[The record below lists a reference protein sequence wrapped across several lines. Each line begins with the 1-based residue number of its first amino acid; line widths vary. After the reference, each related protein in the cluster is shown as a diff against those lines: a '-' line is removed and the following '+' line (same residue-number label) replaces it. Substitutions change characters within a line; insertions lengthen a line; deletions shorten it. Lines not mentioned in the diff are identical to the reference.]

1 MGTCRWRNKLFLWA
15 TPFEFIFNYLFGFNF
30 FKKIMNKNSSTALYR
45 IFFSNIVSFFFKVQ
59 LKYVTLRKKLLR
71 EAFSLFSMSIY
82 SINLSL
88 IIFFAFFAFFFF
100 FNKFIIFSEV
110 FLKYFFTLVLV
121 YQLTSIFIFIK
132 KSYRF
137 NHYTSSIQRFWKRS
151 YILFWL
157 IELFVFFLFF
167 YLLLNHFKES
177 NSFLDWKTMIFANY
191 NVNYFFINQLLLI
204 VTMII
209 INYIMLFFFKSKTKN
224 FSIFFL
230 ILNTVILVFFYNEF
244 LKFLYVVNYY
254 YYYFKVKK
262 IILKKTLTF
271 SFKNDYMLLKT
282 RSNSHYLN
290 LIILIKFWH
299 IVFIYLF
306 YVFVLNSYLNKNLSY
321 DNLSSNLQNFNF
333 LLVFHLT
340 FYVFFFK
347 NCIAFFF
354 SNIYYWFFVNIE
366 MKKIY
371 FIFIEFCSLICLLL
385 YIVKKLS
392 NSRDVLKNY
401 FKNSNIFLVFLLKT
415 ISFIENKLLVL
426 NTVIDNTI
434 TLYND
439 DEVLKGVFLY
449 LSVLLYSFSSVF
461 FVYTNYGVKNYWA
474 LLLLFIPLTLDS
486 IRLIKLKDVASLFGY
501 IAIWTYVLYK
511 VWRGFTTGFLLS
523 FLFILNIILFFFFL
537 YFFFVKYDSTYKNK
551 KELVRSAF
559 EGMVHE
565 LDDLLRA
572 LGFSLKPFFRF
583 AYTKFLDFF
592 FYFFKLGKK
601 SFLIN
606 FKTAFFN
613 VFYLKKMYLFLFVDF
628 CKFFFKKY
636 IYTINHKRIALN
648 YLYFCFFSAM
658 SGLFLATIIRI
669 ELSIPGSFFFKGDST
684 KYLQV
689 ITSHGLIM
697 VFFVVTPIL
706 FGFLGNFF
714 IPYHV
719 GSKDVAFPRLNSFGF
734 WILFCGFIVLAKP
747 ASLRRQ
753 MFKYYDNGEFY
764 KFFQNFFL
772 KSKVVVDYL
781 FKKKENKFIDNNSYR
796 ILNNDYENLWS
807 FFFNEN
813 TLKKSHT
820 TFVVQCNNA
829 SLTMTGWTFITP
841 FSSKTKYTGFGAQD
855 IATIAVIFAGIST
868 TISFTN
874 LLITRRTLS
883 MPGIR
888 NRKLLIPFISINLFL
903 TMRMLS
909 LIIPVLGGAM
919 IMLQL
924 DRHFG
929 FSFFD
934 YSYGGDPVLFH
945 HLFWFFGHPEVY
957 VVIIPSFGII
967 NMVLPYFN
975 FRRVAA
981 KNHLIWATYIMAYMG
996 FLVWGHHMYLIGL
1009 DHRSR
1014 SMYSTITVMIS
1025 LPAVV
1030 KIVNWTLTLLNGALS
1045 LEVPII
1051 FSFVFILFFLCG
1063 GLTGMWLSHVGLNV
1077 YVHDTFYIVAHFHF
1091 MFSAATFSAIFTCIY
1106 YYFWQIFSIKYSEY
1120 FAYLHVFYWFCGQW
1134 LTFLPI
1140 FWIGYN
1146 GCPRRYHD
1154 YPIIF
1159 AGWNSLASYGHIIT
1173 ILSVVIFFF
1182 MIFDSFLIRN
1192 EFSQFNLNIP
1202 RWHKRINYY
1211 IFKIAYIN
1219 KNKNSLL
1226 IKNFNFTF

>member
-1 MGTCRWRNKLFLWA
+1 MGTCRWRNRLF
-15 TPFEFIFNYLFGFNF
+15 FQF
-30 FKKIMNKNSSTALYR
+30 
-45 IFFSNIVSFFFKVQ
+45 
-59 LKYVTLRKKLLR
+59 KYV
-71 EAFSLFSMSIY
+71 FSR
-82 SINLSL
+82 LSL
-88 IIFFAFFAFFFF
+88 ILPRLQLVFDYLNNKNCSIKFNFLNFIFFLSQKILFLGRVNTTLLISVTLTSVILFFSKSIIFYEM
-100 FNKFIIFSEV
+100 FNKYCVVLMLVYFLLSMFI
-110 FLKYFFTLVLV
+110 FLKN
-121 YQLTSIFIFIK
+121 
-132 KSYRF
+132 SYKYNR
-137 NHYTSSIQRFWKRS
+137 YTSSIQRFWKRS

-157 IELFVFFLFF
+157 IEFFLFIFFF
-167 YLLLNHFKES
+167 YILLTHFKES
-177 NSFLDWKTMIFANY
+177 NYFLDWKTLMFFNY
-191 NVNYFFINQLLLI
+191 SISCFFFNQLFLI
-204 VTMII
+204 IGMII
-209 INYIMLFFFKSKTKN
+209 INYFILYFFKFKN
-224 FSIFFL
+224 NYVSILFL
-230 ILNTVILVFFYNEF
+230 ILNVLLLMFFYNEF
-244 LKFLYVVNYY
+244 LKFIYVVNYY
-254 YYYFKVKK
+254 YYFYKSKK
-262 IILKKTLTF
+262 LLIKKTVTF
-271 SFKNDYMLLKT
+271 SFKNDFLLLKT
-282 RSNSHYLN
+282 RTNNHYLN

-306 YVFVLNSYLNKNLSY
+306 YIFVVNSHLSKNLSY
-321 DNLSSNLQNFNF
+321 DNISSNLQNFIF
-333 LLVFHLT
+333 LLVFHITL
-340 FYVFFFK
+340 YVFFIK
-347 NCIAFFF
+347 SYLVFFF
-354 SNIYYWFFVNIE
+354 SNIYFWFFVNIE
-366 MKKIY
+366 LKKLY
-371 FIFIEFCSLICLLL
+371 FVLYELCNLFSLHTFFFENLRRIRNVLLKIKICMTRTLIIAWDSVPSLIFVETFIL
-385 YIVKKLS
+385 YS
-392 NSRDVLKNY
+392 
-401 FKNSNIFLVFLLKT
+401 LVFLFSYYFYRYLWSHYLIDNKWVFLILVTPITVASVKKISLRSLKSLAYFLLFWFFFFSMVWGKNRVFYYNYST
-415 ISFIENKLLVL
+415 FVVVTLSLFFSKFFKEVYYVNYFAKNVTARSFFEYALIQIYLFIEEFAEYYYFSMRNVNIIVKLSFFL
-426 NTVIDNTI
+426 NN
-434 TLYND
+434 
-439 DEVLKGVFLY
+439 
-449 LSVLLYSFSSVF
+449 
-461 FVYTNYGVKNYWA
+461 W
-474 LLLLFIPLTLDS
+474 FIYFLTLIINFKINLVDVNLKKFYLVYFIDS
-486 IRLIKLKDVASLFGY
+486 IR
-501 IAIWTYVLYK
+501 
-511 VWRGFTTGFLLS
+511 
-523 FLFILNIILFFFFL
+523 
-537 YFFFVKYDSTYKNK
+537 
-551 KELVRSAF
+551 
-559 EGMVHE
+559 
-565 LDDLLRA
+565 
-572 LGFSLKPFFRF
+572 
-583 AYTKFLDFF
+583 
-592 FYFFKLGKK
+592 
-601 SFLIN
+601 
-606 FKTAFFN
+606 
-613 VFYLKKMYLFLFVDF
+613 
-628 CKFFFKKY
+628 FFFKKY
-636 IYTINHKRIALN
+636 IYTVNHKRIALN

-697 VFFVVTPIL
+697 VFFVVTPVL

-753 MFKYYDNGEFY
+753 MFKYYDNSELY
-764 KFFQNFFL
+764 KFFKKFVL
-772 KSKVVVDYL
+772 
-781 FKKKENKFIDNNSYR
+781 KKKHETKIFFNKDENKFEKNLSYR
-796 ILNNDYENLWS
+796 LLNNDNDTLWS

-813 TLKKSHT
+813 ILKKSHT

-841 FSSKTKYTGFGAQD
+841 FSSKTKFTGFGAQD
-855 IATIAVIFAGIST
+855 IATIAVIFAGVST

-909 LIIPVLGGAM
+909 LIIPVLGAAM

-1045 LEVPII
+1045 LETPII
-1051 FSFVFILFFLCG
+1051 FSFIFILFFLCG

-1120 FAYLHVFYWFCGQW
+1120 FSYLHAFYWFCGQW

-1173 ILSVVIFFF
+1173 VISVILFFF

-1211 IFKIAYIN
+1211 IFKISYIKRN
-1219 KNKNSLL
+1219 QTSLSS
-1226 IKNFNFTF
+1226 KVFRFNY